1 MRNNGSKLI
10 FLAFMLRALIFSML
24 QTVNGNGVGSLDP
37 MLSFFK
43 YLRQKIQRKNW
54 RFRLKT
60 KPNFEKS

>member
-1 MRNNGSKLI
+1 
-10 FLAFMLRALIFSML
+10 ML